1 MTEPVDE
8 GRAGSG
14 HPDVDAAVAA
24 LDEAADLPPAEQ
36 VGTYEQA
43 HKALSQ
49 TLAAIDEG

>member
-1 MTEPVDE
+1 MTEPVEE
-8 GRAGSG
+8 GARATG

-24 LDEAADLPPAEQ
+24 LDEAADLAPAEQ
-36 VGTYEQA
+36 VGAYEQA